1 MKKIALFVV
10 ALFITA
16 VTVSSCNK
24 KACPAYSQANTEQ
37 TEQVG

>member
-1 MKKIALFVV
+1 MKKITLFLV